1 MEERYLTGYSRGLDG
16 SRMVEVG
23 TEDGKLTE
31 CDCSY
36 GDCKF
41 QCQCTIAK
49 EIRELN
55 SDELCRVG
63 S

>member
-1 MEERYLTGYSRGLDG
+1 MTEHFFSGYCRCLDG
-16 SRMVEVG
+16 SRMVEVV

-49 EIRELN
+49 GIEELT
-55 SDELCRVG
+55 SD
-63 S
+63 